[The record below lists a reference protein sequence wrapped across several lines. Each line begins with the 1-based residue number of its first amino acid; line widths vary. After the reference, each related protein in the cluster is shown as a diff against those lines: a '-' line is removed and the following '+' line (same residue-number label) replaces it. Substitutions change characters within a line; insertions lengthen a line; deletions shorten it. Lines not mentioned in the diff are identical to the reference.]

1 MTKSMMH
8 HWFPVKA
15 TSLLFLLA
23 TLPLHGEDPAPAT
36 PAETPPAQEMQAGA
50 QPTATP
56 AAPGQTAPAQQGA
69 AEQTI
74 VSVSPA
80 NDAARYLA
88 GLPVAAGSRLAVLT
102 QEPSWQ
108 AHARAMNQAFSQLD
122 KRQLNNIRTFRA
134 ENIAPVTQQSH
145 TCVYLF
151 SGPDFLYAD
160 AMFSDCSTF
169 VLQGLEPVSPLPDL
183 ATVPPATLAGT
194 LQNIQTSLNT
204 LLSFSFFKTKNMRED
219 LERSE
224 LKGVLPAI
232 VVFMART
239 GKEIKGI
246 DYLSL
251 DKAGAVVQGFQGGT
265 RGTKITFTDSAAGAQ
280 KVLYYFTSDLS
291 DDALK
296 RNPGLLRFCE
306 GLGPSNS
313 LLKAA
318 SYLLH
323 EGGFE
328 TVRNFLLQNSVAVL
342 QDDSGIPVHFFAPDR
357 WTLRF
362 FGIYT
367 GPIDLFKKFYQADLR
382 NLYAA
387 SSPKP
392 LTFGFG
398 YRWSSRTSTM
408 FLAVKK

>member
-1 MTKSMMH
+1 MRKNMTHSP
-8 HWFPVKA
+8 FPIKA

-23 TLPLHGEDPAPAT
+23 IAPLYGEDPAPQA
-36 PAETPPAQEMQAGA
+36 PADAQPAQEQ
-50 QPTATP
+50 QPGP
-56 AAPGQTAPAQQGA
+56 AAPVQTAPTPSGQASQSFGK
-69 AEQTI
+69 
-74 VSVSPA
+74 SSPA

-88 GLPVAAGSRLAVLT
+88 GLPVPAGSQIAGLT
-102 QEPSWQ
+102 QEPGWQ
-108 AHARAMNQAFSQLD
+108 AHARAMNQAFSQLEQ
-122 KRQLNNIRTFRA
+122 RQLSNIRVFRA
-134 ENIAPVTQQSH
+134 ENIAPATQQSH

-169 VLQGLEPVSPLPDL
+169 VLQGLEPVVPLPDL
-183 ATVPPATLAGT
+183 SIVPPAALAGT
-194 LQNIQTSLNT
+194 LQNIEISLNT
-204 LLSFSFFKTKNMRED
+204 ILSFSFFKTKDMRED
-219 LERSE
+219 FERSQ

-232 VVFMART
+232 CVFLART
-239 GKEIKGI
+239 GKDVNGI
-246 DYLSL
+246 EYISL
-251 DKAGAVVQGFQGGT
+251 DKAGAVVQGFQGAT
-265 RGTKITFTDSAAGAQ
+265 RGAKISFTDTATGSE
-280 KVLYYFTSDLS
+280 KVIYYFTSDLS
-291 DDALK
+291 DEALK
-296 RNPGLLRFCE
+296 RNSGLLHFCE

-328 TVRNFLLQNSVAVL
+328 TVRNFLLQNSAAIL
-342 QDDSGIPVHFFAPDR
+342 QDDSGVPVHFFTPDR

-367 GPIDLFKKFYQADLR
+367 GPIDLFKKFFQADLR
-382 NLYAA
+382 QYYSTSA
-387 SSPKP
+387 PKP

-408 FLAVKK
+408 FLAVRK